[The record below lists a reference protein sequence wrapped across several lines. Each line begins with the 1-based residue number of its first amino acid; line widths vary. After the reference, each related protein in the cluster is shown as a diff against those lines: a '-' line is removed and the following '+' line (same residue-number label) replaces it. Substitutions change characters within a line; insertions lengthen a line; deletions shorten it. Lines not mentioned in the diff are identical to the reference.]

1 MEERMTGLVFDIDD
15 TLYSRQDLFVKAAE
29 SVLGVNVEDPRE
41 FVRIFYAKSDLN
53 TAELEA
59 GLITTRECNGW
70 RFEETFIEMGLPFAP
85 GDGVLAADAYLEL
98 QSHMSLT
105 EDMKALLSALAS
117 REDIL
122 LGVLTAGE
130 SAHQWNKVDM
140 LGLCTW
146 IPRANIIVAGD
157 VGVSKPDVKIFR
169 LMEERLGL
177 EASDMWMI
185 GDSYKHDI
193 KGAIDAGWH
202 AVWLNRRSISVDGP
216 MPDFE
221 VLDDEDLVGTL
232 RREFL

>member
-1 MEERMTGLVFDIDD
+1 MKGLIFDIDD

-29 SVLGVNVEDPRE
+29 NVLRIAVDDPRE

-53 TAELEA
+53 TAQLEA

-70 RFEETFIEMGLPFAP
+70 RFEETFLEMGLPFTA

-105 EDMKALLSALAS
+105 EDMKSLLTSLTACENIS
-117 REDIL
+117 

-130 SAHQWNKVDM
+130 SQHQWNKVDM
-140 LGLCTW
+140 LGLTAW
-146 IPRANIIVAGD
+146 IPRENIIVAGD
-157 VGVSKPDVKIFR
+157 VGVSKPDVEIFR
-169 LMEERLGL
+169 LMEESLGIQS
-177 EASDMWMI
+177 SDMWMI

-193 KGAIDAGWH
+193 KGALDAGWH
-202 AVWLNRRSISVDGP
+202 ALWLNRRGIAVDGP
-216 MPDFE
+216 IPDIE
-221 VLDDEDLVGTL
+221 VLTDEDLVNAL

>member
-1 MEERMTGLVFDIDD
+1 MAERMTGLVFDIDD
-15 TLYSRQDLFVKAAE
+15 TLYSRQDLFVKAAQN
-29 SVLGVNVEDPRE
+29 VLGVTVQDPSE

-70 RFEETFIEMGLPFAP
+70 RFEETFRELGLPFAP

-105 EDMKALLSALAS
+105 DDMKALLSSLAA
-117 REDIL
+117 RDGIV

-146 IPRANIIVAGD
+146 IPRGNVIVAGD

-177 EASDMWMI
+177 KASDMWMI

-193 KGAIDAGWH
+193 KGALDAGWH

>member
-1 MEERMTGLVFDIDD
+1 MTGLIFDIDD

-29 SVLGVNVEDPRE
+29 TVLGVSVDEPRE

-70 RFEETFIEMGLPFAP
+70 RFEETFREMGLPFNS
-85 GDGVLAADAYLEL
+85 GDGVLCADAYLEL

-105 EDMKALLSALAS
+105 DDMKELLAELKGKDDVA
-117 REDIL
+117 

-140 LGLCTW
+140 LGLCSW
-146 IPRANIIVAGD
+146 IPRENVIVAGD

-169 LMEERLGL
+169 LVEERLGL
-177 EASDMWMI
+177 SSSDIWMI

-193 KGAIDAGWH
+193 KGALDAGWH
-202 AVWLNRRSISVDGP
+202 AVWLNRRGISVDGP

-221 VLDDEDLVGTL
+221 VLHDEDLTGTL

>member
-1 MEERMTGLVFDIDD
+1 
-15 TLYSRQDLFVKAAE
+15 
-29 SVLGVNVEDPRE
+29 
-41 FVRIFYAKSDLN
+41 
-53 TAELEA
+53 
-59 GLITTRECNGW
+59 
-70 RFEETFIEMGLPFAP
+70 
-85 GDGVLAADAYLEL
+85 
-98 QSHMSLT
+98 MSLT

-177 EASDMWMI
+177 QASDMWMI

-193 KGAIDAGWH
+193 KGALDAGWH
-202 AVWLNRRSISVDGP
+202 AMWLNRRGVKADGAS
-216 MPDFE
+216 PDIE
-221 VLDDEDLVGTL
+221 VRDDGELVAAL
-232 RREFL
+232 RRVFL